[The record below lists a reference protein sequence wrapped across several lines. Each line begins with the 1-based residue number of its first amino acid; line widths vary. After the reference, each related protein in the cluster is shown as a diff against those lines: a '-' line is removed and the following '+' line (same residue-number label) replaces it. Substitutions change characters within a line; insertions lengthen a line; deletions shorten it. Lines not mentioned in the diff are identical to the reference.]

1 MIMADKTHI
10 SKIKQALS
18 GNQIVIG
25 LNRVIKLIK
34 TGKLSDVYYCNTC
47 PGTVVDELAY
57 CRSLSDTL
65 NLEQIPISN
74 IEFGT
79 MCKKQFMVSVV
90 GIMK

>member
-1 MIMADKTHI
+1 MADKTYI

-18 GNQIVIG
+18 SNHIVIG
-25 LNRVIKLIK
+25 LNRVMKLIK
-34 TGKLSDVYYCNTC
+34 TGKLSDVYYYNSC
-47 PGTVVDELAY
+47 PSTVVDELAY
-57 CRSLSDTL
+57 YRSLSSSL